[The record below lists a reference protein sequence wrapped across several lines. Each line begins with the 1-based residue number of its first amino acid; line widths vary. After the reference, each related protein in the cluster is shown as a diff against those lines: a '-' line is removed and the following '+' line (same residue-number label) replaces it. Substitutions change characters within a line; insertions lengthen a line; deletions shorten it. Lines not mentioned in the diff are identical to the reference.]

1 MAQAD
6 SQSMTHSA
14 FLRSPETAP
23 AGDKLTLPPPVP
35 VSGATGSGSNPS
47 DPILAAIE
55 AHRHALDQRNQTI
68 EAICAAEDRYKSEE
82 RDAWHRYEE
91 ASIALLTTK
100 PTTMAGVIAMMNY
113 VAQPECSGPGI
124 CETILDGARLSSNR
138 EAAAAAERFPAL
150 SAEVLQ
156 EIAVSVAKF
165 DNTRVAATLPRRAAK
180 RASAERIEATIQ
192 ASLSV
197 DHDTT

>member
-6 SQSMTHSA
+6 SQSTTRSA
-14 FLRSPETAP
+14 FLRSPETSP
-23 AGDKLTLPPPVP
+23 ASDKLTLSPAMP
-35 VSGATGSGSNPS
+35 VSVAMGSGPKPP

-55 AHRHALDQRNQTI
+55 AHKHALDQRNRMF
-68 EAICAAEDRYKSEE
+68 EAICAAEDRQKAEE

-113 VAQPECSGPGI
+113 LALPECSGPGI

-150 SAEVLQ
+150 SAGVLQ
-156 EIAVSVAKF
+156 EITVSVATA
-165 DNTRVAATLPRRAAK
+165 DNTTVTATLPRRRRKAGE
-180 RASAERIEATIQ
+180 RASGSRPPFK
-192 ASLSV
+192 LP
-197 DHDTT
+197 